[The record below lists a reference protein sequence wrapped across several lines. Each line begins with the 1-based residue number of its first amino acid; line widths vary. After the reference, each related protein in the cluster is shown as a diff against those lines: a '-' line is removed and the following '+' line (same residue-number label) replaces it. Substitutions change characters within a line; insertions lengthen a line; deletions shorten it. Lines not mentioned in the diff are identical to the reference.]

1 MPAEL
6 TKFPTFVVQHVWQ
19 IEGAQTLKED
29 KATITSPKFSCADDP
44 DPCEFELQ
52 ASFGSK
58 KSNYLSVHLNTFDQ
72 SVTKLFLQ
80 VSVIDHEGRLL
91 KTSNGLKIAKMEP
104 NSRWGYLEM
113 LALNLI
119 TESNIAILC
128 SAKYLPDK
136 SVGMNPCTKK
146 LQSDLIHM
154 FESAKFTDVTFL
166 VQGEEIAAHKSVLAS
181 RSAYFEKMFD
191 AEMQESATNR
201 VEVTDVDPATFKAVL
216 RFLYGGVMEE
226 KEFKSLAE
234 LIVAADKYGIDD
246 LKNICES
253 TVRTRLQFENI
264 VDALLLADM
273 HNCASLLRDGK
284 VLFKALAKLLKK
296 DQSNWNKLAERP
308 SLLMELLKVLAE

>member
-1 MPAEL
+1 
-6 TKFPTFVVQHVWQ
+6 
-19 IEGAQTLKED
+19 
-29 KATITSPKFSCADDP
+29 
-44 DPCEFELQ
+44 
-52 ASFGSK
+52 
-58 KSNYLSVHLNTFDQ
+58 
-72 SVTKLFLQ
+72 
-80 VSVIDHEGRLL
+80 
-91 KTSNGLKIAKMEP
+91 MEP

-119 TESNIAILC
+119 TESKIAILC
-128 SAKYLPDK
+128 SAEYLPDK

-191 AEMQESATNR
+191 AKMQESATNR
-201 VEVTDVDPATFKAVL
+201 VEVTDVQPTTFKAVL

-226 KEFKSLAE
+226 KEFESLAE
-234 LIVAADKYGIDD
+234 LIVAAEKYGMDD
-246 LKNICES
+246 LKSVCES
-253 TVRTRLQFENI
+253 AIRTRLQFENI

-284 VLFKALAKLLKK
+284 VLFKSLATLLMKNEN
-296 DQSNWNKLAERP
+296 QWNKLRERP
-308 SLLMELLKVLAE
+308 GLFMQLFKVLAE

>member
-1 MPAEL
+1 MSEL
-6 TKFPTFVVQHVWQ
+6 TKSPTFVVQHVWQ
-19 IEGAQTLKED
+19 IECAQKLKED
-29 KATITSPKFSCADDP
+29 KAIIISPKFSCADDP
-44 DPCEFELQ
+44 NPCEFELQ

-58 KSNYLSVHLNTFDQ
+58 KSDYLSVYFHTRDQ
-72 SVTKLFLQ
+72 SVTMLVLQ

-91 KTSNGLKIAKMEP
+91 KTGNCTTIAKIEP
-104 NSRWGYLEM
+104 NFGWGFLEM

-119 TESNIAILC
+119 TESKIAILC

-136 SVGMNPCTKK
+136 SVGMNPCPTKF
-146 LQSDLIHM
+146 QSDLIHM

-181 RSAYFEKMFD
+181 GSAYFEKMFE
-191 AEMQESATNR
+191 AKMQESATNR
-201 VEVTDVDPATFKAVL
+201 VEVTDVQPTTFKAVL

-253 TVRTRLQFENI
+253 TVRAHLQFENI

-296 DQSNWNKLAERP
+296 DQCNWNKLAERP
-308 SLLMELLKVLAE
+308 SLLMQLLDCAFE